1 MTDIEAFAQD
11 LDTELRYEADLEGSE
26 AMMAEVFTRRMIE
39 TLVEA
44 GEVEEAV
51 DCHWQ
56 DDSVRPAVEVAGYG
70 ITDGT
75 LTLIA
80 TIYRGPPSQ
89 RVSRSDVQR
98 QIRRARAFW
107 DRCRTRPYHEELEE
121 SSDAWDMA
129 LHLHRMGAEV
139 TRVQIF
145 CVTDGYTLHE
155 YHEPELVDGVE
166 HREDTWDLVRLWR
179 LAATGRQAEPV
190 DVDFVARFGAPL
202 PALRAPAVSDEYD
215 AYMAFLPGDW
225 LANVYDE
232 FGHRLLERNVR
243 SFLQF
248 TGSTNKGMRETIRAR
263 PSRFLAYN
271 NGISATAAEVR
282 LATVEG
288 GGTGIA
294 SIRDLQIVNGGQT
307 TASVHRSMREKVDVS
322 KIAVQAKITVVDGP
336 LLDELVPDI
345 SRYANTQNKIQQAD
359 LSSND
364 PFHIRIQQLAGSVW
378 APATRRTPR
387 QTRWFYERARGQYQD
402 ALGRESTAARRR
414 SFTEM
419 HPPRQKITKVQL
431 ATYENTWNQRPH
443 EVSKGAQ
450 KNFGDFMTQLR
461 RNGDREPDAAW
472 WQAAIAKAIIFRSAE
487 NIVSSQSFGG
497 YRRNIVAYAVA
508 RLSAATDERL
518 DLHHIFV
525 EQQIPAPL
533 ADAIEQLAHRAW
545 DVLTDSSRA
554 AQNVTEWAKR
564 PDCWTQMQRQPFE
577 ISGSLRV
584 YLQHDSVSSP
594 GSAAA
599 PSTVRVATHAQ
610 GSLRI
615 NGVDLDASDWA
626 TLANWCEADAEPR
639 AMGAEHRLKPRQ
651 SLARRTT
658 DHSQTDRPC
667 PTHLCRG
674 DRAWIRPNGGGAI
687 GRNRTHSG
695 SRSSGLVFPRRLGQ
709 GRQTSR
715 AMAAWSRGRHHGTA
729 AGRETPDREAG
740 STRRTN
746 PRSGKRARLDHAHG
760 FVSITAGQR
769 QRSPRNGRI
778 FQHSRPASGRPSPPR
793 RLVRAAPASG
803 SHSARLGVPSVSQPA
818 PSAAGA
824 RGTVRYVPQPL
835 EQSALPSA
843 GQNRASSSPN
853 RS

>member
-1 MTDIEAFAQD
+1 MSDIETFARD

-44 GEVEEAV
+44 GEIEEAV

-70 ITDGT
+70 VTDGT

-89 RVSRSDVQR
+89 RVSRADAER

-107 DRCRTRPYHEELEE
+107 DRCRARPYHHELEE

-129 LHLHRMGAEV
+129 LHLHRLGTEI

-145 CVTDGYTLHE
+145 CVTDGYTQHE
-155 YHEPELVDGVE
+155 YQEPELIDGIE
-166 HREDTWDLVRLWR
+166 HRQDTWDLVRLWR

-215 AYMAFLPGDW
+215 AYMAILPGDW
-225 LANVYDE
+225 LANIYDE
-232 FGHRLLERNVR
+232 FGQRLLERNVR

-248 TGSTNKGMRETIRAR
+248 TGATNKGIRDTIRTL

-271 NGISATAAEVR
+271 NGISATAADVT
-282 LATVEG
+282 LTTVEG
-288 GGTGIA
+288 GGVGIA

-322 KIAVQAKITVVDGP
+322 RIAVQAKITVVDGP

-345 SRYANTQNKIQQAD
+345 SRYANTQNKVQQAD

-402 ALGRESTAARRR
+402 AVGRENTQARRR
-414 SFTEM
+414 SFKEM

-461 RNGDREPDAAW
+461 RNGDWEPDAAW

-487 NIVSSQSFGG
+487 TIVSAQNFGG

-508 RLSAATDERL
+508 RLSAAADGRTGPPPHLHRPADPAARRRRHRTARTPGMGRPDRPIPPRAERHRMGQTPRVLGADEATTVRDLGRTPHPPARQRSGRL
-518 DLHHIFV
+518 RFSRRNSYPSNCDLHPAHHQDQRGEPRRLRLGRALQLGQANPQPGAV
-525 EQQIPAPL
+525 GTKHRLEPRKPAP
-533 ADAIEQLAHRAW
+533 
-545 DVLTDSSRA
+545 
-554 AQNVTEWAKR
+554 
-564 PDCWTQMQRQPFE
+564 C
-577 ISGSLRV
+577 
-584 YLQHDSVSSP
+584 
-594 GSAAA
+594 
-599 PSTVRVATHAQ
+599 
-610 GSLRI
+610 
-615 NGVDLDASDWA
+615 
-626 TLANWCEADAEPR
+626 
-639 AMGAEHRLKPRQ
+639 
-651 SLARRTT
+651 RTT
-658 DHSQTDRPC
+658 AHPQADRPR
-667 PTHLCRG
+667 PPHLRRRDG
-674 DRAWIRPNGGGAI
+674 TWLRSSLLDISIQRD
-687 GRNRTHSG
+687 RTHSRAHG
-695 SRSSGLVFPRRLGQ
+695 RRLVLAGGVGQ
-709 GRQTSR
+709 GRQASR
-715 AMAAWSRGRHHGTA
+715 AVGARSRRRNHGTDPSRRA
-729 AGRETPDREAG
+729 SHSQTIG
-740 STRRTN
+740 TRRPDT
-746 PRSGKRARLDHAHG
+746 
-760 FVSITAGQR
+760 
-769 QRSPRNGRI
+769 
-778 FQHSRPASGRPSPPR
+778 
-793 RLVRAAPASG
+793 
-803 SHSARLGVPSVSQPA
+803 
-818 PSAAGA
+818 
-824 RGTVRYVPQPL
+824 
-835 EQSALPSA
+835 
-843 GQNRASSSPN
+843 
-853 RS
+853 

>member
-1 MTDIEAFAQD
+1 MSDIETFARD

-44 GEVEEAV
+44 GEIEEAV

-70 ITDGT
+70 VTDGT

-89 RVSRSDVQR
+89 RVSRADAQR
-98 QIRRARAFW
+98 QIRRASAFW
-107 DRCRTRPYHEELEE
+107 DRCRTRPYHHELEE

-129 LHLHRMGAEV
+129 LHLHRLGADI

-145 CVTDGYTLHE
+145 CVTDGYTQHE
-155 YHEPELVDGVE
+155 YQEPELIDGIE
-166 HREDTWDLVRLWR
+166 HRQDTWDLVRLWR

-215 AYMAFLPGDW
+215 AYMAILPGDW
-225 LANVYDE
+225 LANIYDE
-232 FGHRLLERNVR
+232 FGQRLLERNVR

-248 TGSTNKGMRETIRAR
+248 TGATNKGIRDTIRTL

-271 NGISATAAEVR
+271 NGISATAAEVT
-282 LATVEG
+282 LTTVEG
-288 GGTGIA
+288 GGVGIA

-322 KIAVQAKITVVDGP
+322 RIAVQAKITVVDGP

-345 SRYANTQNKIQQAD
+345 SRYANTQNKVQQAD

-402 ALGRESTAARRR
+402 AVGRENTQARRR
-414 SFTEM
+414 SFKEM

-461 RNGDREPDAAW
+461 RNGDWEPDAAW
-472 WQAAIAKAIIFRSAE
+472 WQTAIAKAIIFRSAE
-487 NIVSSQSFGG
+487 TIVSAQNFGG

-508 RLSAATDERL
+508 RVSAATACKL
-518 DLHHIFV
+518 DLHRIFI
-525 EQQIPAPL
+525 EQQIPAPV

-545 DVLTDSSRA
+545 DVLTDPSRP

-564 PDCWTQMQRQPFE
+564 AGCWAQMKQQPFE
-577 ISGSLRV
+577 ISDALRACMR
-584 YLQHDSVSSP
+584 DDEAKR
-594 GSAAA
+594 SASAGETVAA
-599 PSTVRVATHAQ
+599 RAATSTQRTI
-610 GSLRI
+610 RI
-615 NGVDLDASDWA
+615 NGTSLDASDWA
-626 TLANWCEADAEPR
+626 ALSNWAKQTRNLQPWERSIASNLANQLRAARPLTHKQKNHAHRIFSDATALGFDPTAAVSPSDEIARTSALTADGWSSLVAWAKDGRHLAPWERGVAAGIMERLR
-639 AMGAEHRLKPRQ
+639 AGEH
-651 SLARRTT
+651 
-658 DHSQTDRPC
+658 
-667 PTHLCRG
+667 PTAKQAGHGVRIL
-674 DRAWIRPNGGGAI
+674 DE
-687 GRNRTHSG
+687 
-695 SRSSGLVFPRRLGQ
+695 
-709 GRQTSR
+709 
-715 AMAAWSRGRHHGTA
+715 AMALGWNDRSRQ
-729 AGRETPDREAG
+729 G
-740 STRRTN
+740 S
-746 PRSGKRARLDHAHG
+746 
-760 FVSITAGQR
+760 Q
-769 QRSPRNGRI
+769 
-778 FQHSRPASGRPSPPR
+778 
-793 RLVRAAPASG
+793 
-803 SHSARLGVPSVSQPA
+803 
-818 PSAAGA
+818 
-824 RGTVRYVPQPL
+824 
-835 EQSALPSA
+835 
-843 GQNRASSSPN
+843 
-853 RS
+853 